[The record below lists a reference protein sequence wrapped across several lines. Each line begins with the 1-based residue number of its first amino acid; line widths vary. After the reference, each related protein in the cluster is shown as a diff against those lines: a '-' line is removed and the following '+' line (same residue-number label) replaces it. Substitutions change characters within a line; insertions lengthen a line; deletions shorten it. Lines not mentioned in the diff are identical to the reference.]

1 MLYAD
6 WEHYSEYYG
15 EITDEKEF
23 DKLIYRASMMI
34 DTVTGNR
41 AASATGYKVD
51 RLRECACSLVN
62 LLASEA
68 ASGVGSGLTSFSN
81 DGYSESYAAVTPGDV
96 DANHK
101 ELIFNHLSGTGLV
114 SAL

>member
-6 WEHYSEYYG
+6 WEHYSKYYG
-15 EITDEKEF
+15 EITDENEF

-34 DTVTGNR
+34 DTITGNR
-41 AASATGYKVD
+41 AASATGYKVE
-51 RLRECACSLVN
+51 RLRECACSLVD
-62 LLASEA
+62 LLASED

-81 DGYSESYAAVTPGDV
+81 DGYSESYAAVTPEDMES
-96 DANHK
+96 NHK
-101 ELIFNHLSGTGLV
+101 SLVFNYLSGTGLV

>member
-6 WEHYSEYYG
+6 WGHYSTYYG
-15 EITDEKEF
+15 EITDESEF
-23 DKLIYRASMMI
+23 DKLIYMASMMI
-34 DTVTGNR
+34 DTITGNR
-41 AASATGYKVD
+41 AASATGYKAE
-51 RLRECACSLVN
+51 RLRECACSLVD
-62 LLASEA
+62 LLAGEVT
-68 ASGVGSGLTSFSN
+68 SGVGSGLASFSN

-101 ELIFNHLSGTGLV
+101 ALVFNYLSGTGLV

>member
-6 WEHYSEYYG
+6 WVHYSEYYG
-15 EITDEKEF
+15 EITDEAEF
-23 DKLIYRASMMI
+23 SKLIHRASMMI
-34 DTVTGNR
+34 DTITGNR
-41 AASATGYKVD
+41 AASADGYKAD

-62 LLASEA
+62 LLAKESV
-68 ASGVGSGLTSFSN
+68 SGVGTGLANFSN

-101 ELIFNHLSGTGLV
+101 ALIFNYLSGTGLV